1 MGRGK
6 SKGMRAFLKEIRK
19 FVNNHHG
26 YILLAILIV
35 LILDSGKLL

>member
-1 MGRGK
+1 
-6 SKGMRAFLKEIRK
+6 MRAILKEIRK

-35 LILDSGKLL
+35 LILNSEKLL

>member
-1 MGRGK
+1 MVRREGSR
-6 SKGMRAFLKEIRK
+6 MRAFLKEIRK
-19 FVNNHHG
+19 IVNNHQG